1 MKRYQIYK
9 NLRNGSWITYL
20 YGWML
25 KTLTSFGRNYLI
37 QRSISW
43 PLINGKHWELVPVIA
58 EHHSATLTRKL
69 TLDGSISKERARSEW
84 NYGASLK
91 LERENWKSK
100 VADERNEEVQET
112 KQRKGSQNLKFR
124 VVSDDA

>member
-1 MKRYQIYK
+1 MS
-9 NLRNGSWITYL
+9 G
-20 YGWML
+20 
-25 KTLTSFGRNYLI
+25 
-37 QRSISW
+37 
-43 PLINGKHWELVPVIA
+43 
-58 EHHSATLTRKL
+58 
-69 TLDGSISKERARSEW
+69 GSISKERTRSEW

-124 VVSDDA
+124 VVSDDAEKWSRSWNKDENWVFICQQAINWEEQTKLILS

>member
-9 NLRNGSWITYL
+9 NLRNGSWVTNL

-25 KTLTSFGRNYLI
+25 KTLTSFRRNYLI
-37 QRSISW
+37 QRSIGW
-43 PLINGKHWELVPVIA
+43 PSINGKHRELVPVIA
-58 EHHSATLTRKL
+58 EHHSATLTWKL
-69 TLDGSISKERARSEW
+69 AIGGSISKERTRSEW
-84 NYGASLK
+84 NYGASSKLK
-91 LERENWKSK
+91 RESWKSK

-124 VVSDDA
+124 VISDDA